1 MLAVELD
8 GQMPQSHWLALQKRQ
23 IPHPPGIKTTIQ
35 KLFYASNRL
44 FKCTTKHNR
53 NILSFE
59 KLAHFNKIVRSES
72 PHLTGFFKGSQM
84 LQQDGEYY
92 KLIIYP

>member
-1 MLAVELD
+1 MVKFPSPTGLRFK
-8 GQMPQSHWLALQKRQ
+8 KRQ

-53 NILSFE
+53 NTLSFE
-59 KLAHFNKIVRSES
+59 KLAHFNKIGRSES

-84 LQQDGEYY
+84 LQQNGESRVVN
-92 KLIIYP
+92 IIN